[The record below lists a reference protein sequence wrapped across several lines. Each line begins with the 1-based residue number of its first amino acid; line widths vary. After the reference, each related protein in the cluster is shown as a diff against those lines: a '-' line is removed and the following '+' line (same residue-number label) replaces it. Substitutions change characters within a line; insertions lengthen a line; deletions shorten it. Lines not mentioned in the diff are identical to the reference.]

1 MFGQKT
7 IDFNDYNLMQNIL
20 KWRTHG
26 ITKNELEEKKNFVDG
41 HDIHKVERMLAR
53 QQSIPPSMQ
62 RKRRPTTAYLYS
74 AHDSHGRH

>member
-1 MFGQKT
+1 MSGQKRINFT
-7 IDFNDYNLMQNIL
+7 DYKLMPNIF
-20 KWRTHG
+20 KCRTYG
-26 ITKNELEEKKNFVDG
+26 IMKNELEEKKNFVDG

>member
-1 MFGQKT
+1 MK
-7 IDFNDYNLMQNIL
+7 
-20 KWRTHG
+20 
-26 ITKNELEEKKNFVDG
+26 KNELEEKENFVDG

>member
-1 MFGQKT
+1 MFGQKNINFT
-7 IDFNDYNLMQNIL
+7 DQKLLPNIL
-20 KWRTHG
+20 KRRTHG
-26 ITKNELEEKKNFVDG
+26 IKKNELEEKKNFVDG

-53 QQSIPPSMQ
+53 QQSIPPLMQ